1 MGPYCAAPVT
11 PSQAKPHPQLLMLAE
26 PLMREGLLRL
36 LGEDQAT
43 AKGDGAKGGGGPYRL
58 ACGEAELDGRPDLV
72 IWSPGQTMPAPT
84 LARELSLLMERWYP
98 LPVLLLLGAEGPY
111 PADVLL
117 ALPAAGLLQQP
128 DAATVRQAVATL
140 LAGGRVLDLQ
150 PEPISASESPFPSLS
165 LGQWLLQTGLQ
176 QIQSE
181 EARCRQWLALAD
193 PSSLSELLLQG
204 RLRELTAAR
213 ALLLWLWGPISLA
226 WGSAPDGDPGAG
238 SWTPGDQSDWGR
250 AGSTSPYELPRSTA
264 ITLRERTA
272 SAVWLAIRQRLDQAA
287 EVGLVNNSGHLLAFE
302 GLAPQHRR
310 DLLLALLSHLDL
322 LLSRL
327 RHERL
332 RGEELVERWQQLQP
346 ELRRLALSAMAGQYV
361 QLPQEGSLL
370 PVAITLAKEGDFELN
385 DPELPSPLPMLQ
397 ALVQAQPLLVNG
409 QLLAPDEPL
418 ALLQLEALIS
428 NWLIRTAELISA
440 ELLASCSTWPELR
453 RYLLSGELLATRN
466 LERLRNQL
474 NAQQRWSG
482 WFERPIQ
489 LYESRRLLYRLQGG
503 AITPLLLTEPRDQE
517 LRRLGWLQQL
527 VTLALESRDAIAPQL
542 HALIRRTGDL
552 VGLLLTQVI
561 GRAIG
566 LVGRGI
572 LQGMGRSLGRS

>member
-1 MGPYCAAPVT
+1 MTA
-11 PSQAKPHPQLLMLAE
+11 SQAKPLPQLLLLAE
-26 PLMREGLLRL
+26 PLLREGLLRL
-36 LGEDQAT
+36 LGEQA
-43 AKGDGAKGGGGPYRL
+43 AGAGDAPGSRGPYRL
-58 ACGEAELDGRPDLV
+58 ACSEGDLDGRPDLV
-72 IWSPGQTMPAPT
+72 IWSPGQSLPAPT
-84 LARELSLLMERWYP
+84 LARELSLLIERWYP
-98 LPVLLLLGAEGPY
+98 QPLMLLIGSEGPY
-111 PADVLL
+111 GADFLL
-117 ALPAAGLLQQP
+117 GLPAAGLLQQP
-128 DAATVRQAVATL
+128 DAESVRQAVATL
-140 LAGGRVLDLQ
+140 LAGGRVIDLQ
-150 PEPISASESPFPSLS
+150 PDQGRASDGPPLG

-176 QIQSE
+176 QIQLE
-181 EARCRQWLALAD
+181 QARCHQWLALAD

-204 RLRELTAAR
+204 RLRELAAAR
-213 ALLLWLWGPISLA
+213 ALLLWLWGPLSLA
-226 WGSAPDGDPGAG
+226 WGSATTAVSEADGLELVGPGAWG
-238 SWTPGDQSDWGR
+238 SNGFGN
-250 AGSTSPYELPRSTA
+250 GSEGPSATA
-264 ITLRERTA
+264 ITLRDRTA
-272 SAVWLAIRQRLDQAA
+272 LGVWLAIRQRLDQAA
-287 EVGLVNNSGHLLAFE
+287 EVGLRNNSGHLLAFE

-322 LLSRL
+322 LLTRL

-332 RGEELVERWQQLQP
+332 RGEELAERWQQLQP
-346 ELRRLALSAMAGQYV
+346 ELRRLAISAMAGPYV

-370 PVAITLAKEGDFELN
+370 PVAITLAKEGDFELD
-385 DPELPSPLPMLQ
+385 DPELPSPLPMLL
-397 ALVQAQPLLVNG
+397 ALIQAQPLLVNG
-409 QLLAPDEPL
+409 QLLAPDEPP

-453 RYLLSGELLATRN
+453 RYLLSDDLLATRN

-489 LYESRRLLYRLQGG
+489 LYESRRMLYRLQGG

>member
-1 MGPYCAAPVT
+1 MT
-11 PSQAKPHPQLLMLAE
+11 PSQAKPHPQLLVLAE
-26 PLMREGLLRL
+26 PLLREGLWRL
-36 LGEDQAT
+36 LGGESAAGTGEASAAGT
-43 AKGDGAKGGGGPYRL
+43 ASAKAPGAYRL
-58 ACGEAELDGRPDLV
+58 ACGEDALKGRPDLV
-72 IWSPGQTMPAPT
+72 IWSPGKSMPAPT
-84 LARELSLLMERWYP
+84 LARELSLLLERWHP
-98 LPVLLLLGAEGPY
+98 QPVLLLLGAEGPY
-111 PADVLL
+111 ASDFLL
-117 ALPAAGLLQQP
+117 GLPAAGLLQQP
-128 DAATVRQAVATL
+128 DAETVRQAVVTL
-140 LAGGRVLDLQ
+140 LAGGRVMDLQ
-150 PEPISASESPFPSLS
+150 SEPINPSEGPPLG

-176 QIQSE
+176 QIQGE

-193 PSSLSELLLQG
+193 GGGLSELLLTG
-204 RLRELTAAR
+204 RLRELAAAR
-213 ALLLWLWGPISLA
+213 TLLLWLWGPLSMA
-226 WGSAPDGDPGAG
+226 WGSAPSSSSEASGLARPGTGDWDYSG
-238 SWTPGDQSDWGR
+238 SGQAQVGPS
-250 AGSTSPYELPRSTA
+250 STA
-264 ITLRERTA
+264 ITLRDRTA
-272 SAVWLAIRQRLDQAA
+272 QGVWLAIRQRLDQAA
-287 EVGLVNNSGHLLAFE
+287 EVGLRNNSGHLLAFE

-322 LLSRL
+322 LLTRL

-332 RGEELVERWQQLQP
+332 RGEELAQRWHQLQP
-346 ELRRLALSAMAGQYV
+346 ELRRQALSAKAGQYV

-370 PVAITLAKEGDFELN
+370 PVALTLAKEGDFELD
-385 DPELPSPLPMLQ
+385 DPELPSPMPMLQ

-453 RYLLSGELLATRN
+453 RYLLSDDLLATRN

-489 LYESRRLLYRLQGG
+489 LYESRRLLYRLQEG

-542 HALIRRTGDL
+542 HALVRRTGDL
-552 VGLLLTQVI
+552 VGLVLTQVI

>member
-1 MGPYCAAPVT
+1 MTA
-11 PSQAKPHPQLLMLAE
+11 SQAKPHPQLLLLAE
-26 PLMREGLLRL
+26 PLLREGLLRL
-36 LGEDQAT
+36 LGEGQPPTDTDRSQ
-43 AKGDGAKGGGGPYRL
+43 GGPASYRL
-58 ACGEAELDGRPDLV
+58 ACGDSELEGRPDLV
-72 IWSPGQTMPAPT
+72 IWAPGQSLPGPT
-84 LARELSLLMERWYP
+84 LARELSLLMERWHP
-98 LPVLLLLGAEGPY
+98 QPVLVLLGSEGPY
-111 PADVLL
+111 GADFLL
-117 ALPAAGLLQQP
+117 GLPAAGLLQQP
-128 DAATVRQAVATL
+128 NADTVRQAVATL
-140 LAGGRVLDLQ
+140 LAGGRVVDLQ
-150 PEPISASESPFPSLS
+150 PEVSPARDASPLG
-165 LGQWLLQTGLQ
+165 LGQGLLQTGLQ
-176 QIQSE
+176 QIQVE
-181 EARCRQWLALAD
+181 EARCQQWLGLAD
-193 PSSLSELLLQG
+193 TNSLSELLLQG
-204 RLRELTAAR
+204 RLRELAAAR
-213 ALLLWLWGPISLA
+213 ALLLWLWGPLSLA
-226 WGSAPDGDPGAG
+226 WGNGSEGASAP
-238 SWTPGDQSDWGR
+238 
-250 AGSTSPYELPRSTA
+250 A
-264 ITLRERTA
+264 ITLRDRTA
-272 SAVWLAIRQRLDQAA
+272 LGVWLAIRQRLDQAA
-287 EVGLVNNSGHLLAFE
+287 EVGLRNNSGHLLAFE
-302 GLAPQHRR
+302 GLAPRHRR

-322 LLSRL
+322 LLTRL

-332 RGEELVERWQQLQP
+332 RGEELAERWQQLQP
-346 ELRRLALSAMAGQYV
+346 ELRRLALSEMAGQYV

-370 PVAITLAKEGDFELN
+370 PVAITLAQEGDFELD
-385 DPELPSPLPMLQ
+385 DPELPSPLPMLL

-409 QLLAPDEPL
+409 QLLAPDEPP

-453 RYLLSGELLATRN
+453 RYLLSDDLLATRN

-552 VGLLLTQVI
+552 VGLVLTQVI